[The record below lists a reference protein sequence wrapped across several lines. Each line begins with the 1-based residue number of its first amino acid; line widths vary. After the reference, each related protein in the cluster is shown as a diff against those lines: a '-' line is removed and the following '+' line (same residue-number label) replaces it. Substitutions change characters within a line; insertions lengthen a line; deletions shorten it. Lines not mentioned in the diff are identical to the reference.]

1 LFASFDDNAW
11 YVNFDA
17 SMHLFH
23 RREWFRN
30 FEEIP
35 PTKIYLG
42 NNLIQEVIGKG
53 KVTVILKIGK
63 TKINVSFNK
72 VLYVPRLILNIFQ

>member
-11 YVNFDA
+11 YVNFGA

-30 FEEIP
+30 FEKIA

-53 KVTVILKIGK
+53 KVMVILKIRK
-63 TKINVSFNK
+63 TRINVSFNN
-72 VLYVPRLILNIFQ
+72 VLYMPTLT

>member
-11 YVNFDA
+11 YVNFGT

-23 RREWFRN
+23 KREWFKN

-35 PTKIYLG
+35 LTKIYLR

-53 KVTVILKIGK
+53 KVMVILKIGK
-63 TKINVSFNK
+63 TKINVFFND
-72 VLYVPRLILNIFQ
+72 VLYVPRLT